1 MKKRLIKLLICCIV
15 IPGGL
20 WAFIINFGSNLPER
34 YEETTG
40 LDIPMPEPRE
50 GYEIIYPEVIKTSN
64 PNYTASF
71 YYLSEKRQVIYRYDA
86 ARYLELQGENCEGL
100 IWYHDQVKNIHT
112 RIDKVFF
119 TYDRL
124 PKFNYYNPGK
134 DYIGIPTDDMSAV
147 PFSIDGGKT
156 FYVGKVTSFAAK
168 PSEQVERFM
177 GVDDSP
183 LTLQFKDV
191 KKSNMKSFINTITVS
206 GNTGYFILKND
217 VLFGE
222 TAFYERI
229 GLNPR
234 QSYHSLNGV
243 INTQTNI
250 NLYLNGEHL
259 KEVQQFGRYW
269 EIYYKPAYIE
279 RITGARNIKLEPYQ
293 GWDKIRCEIG
303 AEK

>member
-1 MKKRLIKLLICCIV
+1 MKKKLIKLLICCIV

-40 LDIPMPEPRE
+40 LGIPKPEPRE
-50 GYEIIYPEVIKTSN
+50 GYEIIYPDVIRTN
-64 PNYTASF
+64 DRHDTASF

-86 ARYLELQGENCEGL
+86 DRYLELQGENCEGL
-100 IWYHDQVKNIHT
+100 IWYHDQAKNIHT

-119 TYDRL
+119 TRDRL

-134 DYIGIPTDDMSAV
+134 DYIGIPTDDMSAI
-147 PFSIDGGKT
+147 PFSIDGGKN

-168 PSEQVERFM
+168 PSKQVERFI
-177 GVDDSP
+177 GVDDNP
-183 LTLQFKDV
+183 LTLQFNDV
-191 KKSNMKSFINTITVS
+191 DEYMRGFINTITVS

-217 VLFGE
+217 VLFGD
-222 TAFYERI
+222 TVFWQMFKY
-229 GLNPR
+229 P
-234 QSYHSLNGV
+234 QQTFHSLSGV
-243 INTQTNI
+243 INTKKNI
-250 NLYLNGEHL
+250 DLYLNGEKM
-259 KEVQQFGRYW
+259 KEVQRFGRYW
-269 EIYYKPAYIE
+269 EIYYKPVYIE
-279 RITGARNIKLEPYQ
+279 RITDARNIKLEPYQ

>member
-1 MKKRLIKLLICCIV
+1 MKKKLIKLLICCIV

-40 LDIPMPEPRE
+40 LDIPMPEPRQ

-86 ARYLELQGENCEGL
+86 DRYLELQGKNCEGL
-100 IWYHDQVKNIHT
+100 IWYHDQAKNIHT

-119 TYDRL
+119 TRDRL

-134 DYIGIPTDDMSAV
+134 DYIGIPTDDMSAI

-156 FYVGKVTSFAAK
+156 FYVGNVTSFAAK
-168 PSEQVERFM
+168 PSEQVEHFI

-191 KKSNMKSFINTITVS
+191 KKSTMEGFINTITVS
-206 GNTGYFILKND
+206 GNTGYFILEND
-217 VLFGE
+217 VLFGD
-222 TAFYERI
+222 TVFLQMFKY
-229 GLNPR
+229 P
-234 QSYHSLNGV
+234 QQTFHSLNG
-243 INTQTNI
+243 INTKADI
-250 NLYLNGEHL
+250 NLYHKGKNRE
-259 KEVQQFGRYW
+259 EIQRFGRYW

>member
-100 IWYHDQVKNIHT
+100 IWYHDQAKNIHT

-119 TYDRL
+119 TRNRL

-134 DYIGIPTDDMSAV
+134 DYIGIPTDDMSAI

-156 FYVGKVTSFAAK
+156 FYVGDVTDFAAN
-168 PSEQVERFM
+168 PSEQVERFI
-177 GVDDSP
+177 GVDDNP
-183 LTLQFKDV
+183 LTLQFNDV
-191 KKSNMKSFINTITVS
+191 DEYMRGFINTITVS

-217 VLFGE
+217 VLFGD
-222 TAFYERI
+222 TVFWQMFKY
-229 GLNPR
+229 P
-234 QSYHSLNGV
+234 QQTFHSLSGV
-243 INTQTNI
+243 INTKKNI
-250 NLYLNGEHL
+250 DLYLNGENM
-259 KEVQQFGRYW
+259 KEVQRFGRYW

-279 RITGARNIKLEPYQ
+279 RISGARNIKLEPYQ

>member
-1 MKKRLIKLLICCIV
+1 MKKKLIKLLICCIV

-86 ARYLELQGENCEGL
+86 DRYLELQGENCEGL
-100 IWYHDQVKNIHT
+100 IWYHDQAKNIHT

-119 TYDRL
+119 TRDRL

-156 FYVGKVTSFAAK
+156 FYVGEVTDFAAN
-168 PSEQVERFM
+168 PSEQVEHFI
-177 GVDDSP
+177 GVDDNP
-183 LTLQFKDV
+183 LTLQFNDV
-191 KKSNMKSFINTITVS
+191 DEYMRGFINTITVS

-217 VLFGE
+217 VLFGD
-222 TAFYERI
+222 TVFWQMFKY
-229 GLNPR
+229 P
-234 QSYHSLNGV
+234 QQTFHSLSGV
-243 INTQTNI
+243 INTKKNI
-250 NLYLNGEHL
+250 DLYLNGEKM
-259 KEVQQFGRYW
+259 KEVQRFGRYW
-269 EIYYKPAYIE
+269 EIYYKPVYIE
-279 RITGARNIKLEPYQ
+279 RITDARNIKLEPYQ

>member
-50 GYEIIYPEVIKTSN
+50 GYEIIYPDVIRTN
-64 PNYTASF
+64 DRHDTASF

-86 ARYLELQGENCEGL
+86 DRYLELQGENCEGL
-100 IWYHDQVKNIHT
+100 IWYHDQAKNIHT

-119 TYDRL
+119 TRDRL

-134 DYIGIPTDDMSAV
+134 DYIGIPTDDMSAI

-156 FYVGKVTSFAAK
+156 FYVGNVTSFAAK
-168 PSEQVERFM
+168 PSEQVEHFI

-191 KKSNMKSFINTITVS
+191 KKSTMEGFINTITVS
-206 GNTGYFILKND
+206 GNTGYFILEND
-217 VLFGE
+217 VLFGD
-222 TAFYERI
+222 TVFLQMFKY
-229 GLNPR
+229 P
-234 QSYHSLNGV
+234 QQTFHSLNGV
-243 INTQTNI
+243 INTKKNI
-250 NLYLNGEHL
+250 DLYLNGEKM
-259 KEVQQFGRYW
+259 KEVQRFGRYW

-279 RITGARNIKLEPYQ
+279 RITDARNIKLEPYQ
-293 GWDKIRCEIG
+293 DWDKIRCEIG

>member
-71 YYLSEKRQVIYRYDA
+71 YYISKKRQVIYRYDA
-86 ARYLELQGENCEGL
+86 DRYLELQGENCEGL
-100 IWYHDQVKNIHT
+100 IWYHDQAKNIHT

-119 TYDRL
+119 TRNRL

-134 DYIGIPTDDMSAV
+134 DYIGIPTDDMSAI

-156 FYVGKVTSFAAK
+156 FYIGNVTSFAAK
-168 PSEQVERFM
+168 PSEQVERFI

-183 LTLQFKDV
+183 LTLQFNDV
-191 KKSNMKSFINTITVS
+191 DEYMRGFINTITVS

-217 VLFGE
+217 VLFGD
-222 TAFYERI
+222 TVFWQMFKY
-229 GLNPR
+229 P
-234 QSYHSLNGV
+234 QQKFHSLSGV
-243 INTQTNI
+243 INTKKNI
-250 NLYLNGEHL
+250 DLYLNGENM
-259 KEVQQFGRYW
+259 KEVQRFGRYW

-279 RITGARNIKLEPYQ
+279 RISGARNIKLEPYQ

>member
-1 MKKRLIKLLICCIV
+1 MKKKLIKLLICCIV

-40 LDIPMPEPRE
+40 LDIPMPEPKQ

-86 ARYLELQGENCEGL
+86 DRYLELQGENCEGL
-100 IWYHDQVKNIHT
+100 IWYHDQAKNIHT

-119 TYDRL
+119 TRDRL

-134 DYIGIPTDDMSAV
+134 DYIGIPTDDMSAI

-156 FYVGKVTSFAAK
+156 FYVADVTSFAAK
-168 PSEQVERFM
+168 PSEQVERFI

-183 LTLQFKDV
+183 LTLQFRDV
-191 KKSNMKSFINTITVS
+191 DEYMRGFINTITVS

-217 VLFGE
+217 VLFGD
-222 TAFYERI
+222 TVFWQMFKY
-229 GLNPR
+229 P
-234 QSYHSLNGV
+234 QQTFHSLNG
-243 INTQTNI
+243 INTKADI
-250 NLYLNGEHL
+250 NLYHKGKNRE
-259 KEVQQFGRYW
+259 EIQRFGRYW

-279 RITGARNIKLEPYQ
+279 RISGARNIKLEPYQ

>member
-1 MKKRLIKLLICCIV
+1 MKKKLIKLLICCIV

-50 GYEIIYPEVIKTSN
+50 GYEIIYPDAIRTN
-64 PNYTASF
+64 DPHDTASF

-86 ARYLELQGENCEGL
+86 DRYLELQGENCEGL
-100 IWYHDQVKNIHT
+100 IWYHDQAKNIHT

-119 TYDRL
+119 TQDKL

-134 DYIGIPTDDMSAV
+134 DYIGIPTDDMSAI

-156 FYVGKVTSFAAK
+156 FYVADVTSFAAK
-168 PSEQVERFM
+168 PSEQVERFI

-183 LTLQFKDV
+183 LTLQFRDV
-191 KKSNMKSFINTITVS
+191 DEYMRGFINTITVS

-217 VLFGE
+217 VLFGD
-222 TAFYERI
+222 TVFWQMFKY
-229 GLNPR
+229 P
-234 QSYHSLNGV
+234 QQTFHSLNG
-243 INTQTNI
+243 INTKADI
-250 NLYLNGEHL
+250 NLYLKGKNRT
-259 KEVQQFGRYW
+259 EVQRFGRYW

-279 RITGARNIKLEPYQ
+279 RISGARNIKLEPYQ

>member
-1 MKKRLIKLLICCIV
+1 MKKKLIKLLICCIV

-20 WAFIINFGSNLPER
+20 WAFIINFGSNLPET

-40 LDIPMPEPRE
+40 LDIPMPEPRQ

-86 ARYLELQGENCEGL
+86 DRYLELQGENCEGL
-100 IWYHDQVKNIHT
+100 IWYHDQAKNIHT

-119 TYDRL
+119 TRDRL

-134 DYIGIPTDDMSAV
+134 DYIGIPTDDMSAI

-156 FYVGKVTSFAAK
+156 FYVGEVTDFAAN
-168 PSEQVERFM
+168 PSEQVERFI
-177 GVDDSP
+177 GVDDNP

-191 KKSNMKSFINTITVS
+191 KKSTMEGFINTITVS

-217 VLFGE
+217 VLFGD
-222 TAFYERI
+222 TVFWQMFKY
-229 GLNPR
+229 P
-234 QSYHSLNGV
+234 QQTFHSLSGV
-243 INTQTNI
+243 VNTKKNI
-250 NLYLNGEHL
+250 DLYLKGEHL
-259 KEVQQFGRYW
+259 KEVQLLGRYW

-293 GWDKIRCEIG
+293 GWDKIRCQIG
-303 AEK
+303 TEK

>member
-20 WAFIINFGSNLPER
+20 WVFIINFGSNLPQR

-40 LDIPMPEPRE
+40 LDIPMPEPKE
-50 GYEIIYPEVIKTSN
+50 GYEIIYPDVIRTN
-64 PNYTASF
+64 DRHDTASF

-86 ARYLELQGENCEGL
+86 DRYLELQGENCEGL
-100 IWYHDQVKNIHT
+100 IWYHDQAKNIHT
-112 RIDKVFF
+112 RINKVFF

-156 FYVGKVTSFAAK
+156 FYVGDVTDFAAN
-168 PSEQVERFM
+168 PSEQVERFI
-177 GVDDSP
+177 GVDDRS
-183 LTLQFKDV
+183 LTLQFRDV
-191 KKSNMKSFINTITVS
+191 DEYMRGFINTITVS

-217 VLFGE
+217 VLFGD
-222 TAFYERI
+222 TVFWQMFKY
-229 GLNPR
+229 P
-234 QSYHSLNGV
+234 QQTFHSLNG
-243 INTQTNI
+243 INTKADI
-250 NLYLNGEHL
+250 NLYHKGKNRE
-259 KEVQQFGRYW
+259 EIQRFGRYW

-293 GWDKIRCEIG
+293 GWDKIRCEVR

>member
-20 WAFIINFGSNLPER
+20 WAFIINFGSNLPQR

-50 GYEIIYPEVIKTSN
+50 GYEIIYPDVIRTN
-64 PNYTASF
+64 DRHDTASF

-86 ARYLELQGENCEGL
+86 DRYLELQGENCEGL
-100 IWYHDQVKNIHT
+100 IWYHDQAKNIHT
-112 RIDKVFF
+112 RINKVFF

-156 FYVGKVTSFAAK
+156 FYVGDVTDFAAN
-168 PSEQVERFM
+168 PSEQVERFI
-177 GVDDSP
+177 GVDDNP
-183 LTLQFKDV
+183 LTLQFTDV
-191 KKSNMKSFINTITVS
+191 KKSTMEGFINTITVS

-217 VLFGE
+217 VLFGD
-222 TAFYERI
+222 TVFWQMFKY
-229 GLNPR
+229 P
-234 QSYHSLNGV
+234 QQTFHSLNG
-243 INTQTNI
+243 INTKADI
-250 NLYLNGEHL
+250 NLYHKGKNRE
-259 KEVQQFGRYW
+259 EIQRFGRYW

>member
-1 MKKRLIKLLICCIV
+1 MKKKLIKLLICCII

-40 LDIPMPEPRE
+40 LDIPMPEPRQ

-71 YYLSEKRQVIYRYDA
+71 YYLSEKCQVIYRYDA

-100 IWYHDQVKNIHT
+100 IWYHDQAKNIHT
-112 RIDKVFF
+112 RIDKIFF
-119 TYDRL
+119 TRDRL

-156 FYVGKVTSFAAK
+156 FYVGEVTSFAAN
-168 PSEQVERFM
+168 PSEQVEHFI
-177 GVDDSP
+177 GVDDNP

-259 KEVQQFGRYW
+259 KEVQRFGRYW
-269 EIYYKPAYIE
+269 EIYYKPTYIE

-293 GWDKIRCEIG
+293 GWDKIRCEVG

>member
-20 WAFIINFGSNLPER
+20 WTFIINFGSNLPER

-40 LDIPMPEPRE
+40 LNIPMPEPKQ

-86 ARYLELQGENCEGL
+86 DRYLELQGENCEGL
-100 IWYHDQVKNIHT
+100 IWYHDQAKNIHT

-119 TYDRL
+119 THDKL

-134 DYIGIPTDDMSAV
+134 DYIGIPTDDMSAI

-156 FYVGKVTSFAAK
+156 FYVGNVTSFAAK
-168 PSEQVERFM
+168 PSEQVERFI

-183 LTLQFKDV
+183 LTLQFTDV
-191 KKSNMKSFINTITVS
+191 KKSTMEGFINTITVS

-217 VLFGE
+217 VLFGD
-222 TAFYERI
+222 TVFWQMFKY
-229 GLNPR
+229 P
-234 QSYHSLNGV
+234 QQTFHSLSGV

-259 KEVQQFGRYW
+259 KEVQRFGRYW
-269 EIYYKPAYIE
+269 EIYYKPTYIE

-293 GWDKIRCEIG
+293 GWDKIRCEVG

>member
-1 MKKRLIKLLICCIV
+1 MICCIV

-20 WAFIINFGSNLPER
+20 WAFIINFGSNLPQR

-50 GYEIIYPEVIKTSN
+50 GYEIIYPDVIRTN
-64 PNYTASF
+64 DRHDTASF

-86 ARYLELQGENCEGL
+86 DRYLELQGENCEGL
-100 IWYHDQVKNIHT
+100 IWYHDQAKNIHT
-112 RIDKVFF
+112 RINKVFF

-156 FYVGKVTSFAAK
+156 FYVGDVTDFAAN
-168 PSEQVERFM
+168 PSEQVERFI
-177 GVDDSP
+177 GVDDNP
-183 LTLQFKDV
+183 LTLQFTDV
-191 KKSNMKSFINTITVS
+191 KKSTMEGFINTITVS

-217 VLFGE
+217 VLFGD
-222 TAFYERI
+222 TVFWQMFKY
-229 GLNPR
+229 P
-234 QSYHSLNGV
+234 QQTFHSLNG
-243 INTQTNI
+243 INTKADI
-250 NLYLNGEHL
+250 NLYHKGKNRE
-259 KEVQQFGRYW
+259 EIQRFGRYW

>member
-20 WAFIINFGSNLPER
+20 WVFIINFGSNLPQR

-50 GYEIIYPEVIKTSN
+50 GYEIIYPDMIRTNDRHE
-64 PNYTASF
+64 TASF

-86 ARYLELQGENCEGL
+86 DRYLELQGENCEGL
-100 IWYHDQVKNIHT
+100 IWYHDQAKNIHT

-119 TYDRL
+119 THDRL

-134 DYIGIPTDDMSAV
+134 DYIGIPTDDMSAI

-156 FYVGKVTSFAAK
+156 FFVGKVTSFAAK
-168 PSEQVERFM
+168 PSEQVERFI
-177 GVDDSP
+177 GVDNSP
-183 LTLQFKDV
+183 LTLQFTDV
-191 KKSNMKSFINTITVS
+191 KKSTMEGFINTITVS

-217 VLFGE
+217 VLFGD
-222 TAFYERI
+222 TVFWQMFKY
-229 GLNPR
+229 P
-234 QSYHSLNGV
+234 QHTFHSLSGV
-243 INTQTNI
+243 VNTKKNI
-250 NLYLNGEHL
+250 ELYLKGEHL
-259 KEVQQFGRYW
+259 KEVQLLGRYW

-279 RITGARNIKLEPYQ
+279 RITDARNIKLEPYQ
-293 GWDKIRCEIG
+293 GWDKIRCEVG

>member
-1 MKKRLIKLLICCIV
+1 MKKKLIKLLICCIV

-20 WAFIINFGSNLPER
+20 WAFIINFGSNLPQR

-50 GYEIIYPEVIKTSN
+50 GYEIIYPDMIRTNDRHE
-64 PNYTASF
+64 TASF

-86 ARYLELQGENCEGL
+86 DRYLELQGENCEGL
-100 IWYHDQVKNIHT
+100 IWYHDQAKNIHT
-112 RIDKVFF
+112 RINKVFF

-156 FYVGKVTSFAAK
+156 FYVGDVTDFAAN
-168 PSEQVERFM
+168 PSEQVERFI
-177 GVDDSP
+177 GVDDNP
-183 LTLQFKDV
+183 LTLQFTDV
-191 KKSNMKSFINTITVS
+191 KKSTMEGFINTITVS

-217 VLFGE
+217 VLFGD
-222 TAFYERI
+222 TVFWQMFKY
-229 GLNPR
+229 P
-234 QSYHSLNGV
+234 QQTFHSLNG
-243 INTQTNI
+243 INTKADI
-250 NLYLNGEHL
+250 NLYHKGKNRE
-259 KEVQQFGRYW
+259 EIQRFGRYW

>member
-1 MKKRLIKLLICCIV
+1 MKKKLIKLLICCIV

-50 GYEIIYPEVIKTSN
+50 GYEIIYPDAIRTN
-64 PNYTASF
+64 DPHDTASF

-86 ARYLELQGENCEGL
+86 DRYLELQGENCEGL
-100 IWYHDQVKNIHT
+100 IWYHDQAKNIHT

-119 TYDRL
+119 TRNRL

-134 DYIGIPTDDMSAV
+134 DYIGIPTDDMSAI

>member
-1 MKKRLIKLLICCIV
+1 MKKKLIKLLICCIV

-20 WAFIINFGSNLPER
+20 WVFIINFGSNLPQR

-50 GYEIIYPEVIKTSN
+50 GYEIIYPDVIRTN
-64 PNYTASF
+64 DRHDTASF

-86 ARYLELQGENCEGL
+86 DRYLELQGENCEGL
-100 IWYHDQVKNIHT
+100 IWYHDQAKNIHT
-112 RIDKVFF
+112 RINKVFF
-119 TYDRL
+119 THDRL

-134 DYIGIPTDDMSAV
+134 DYIGIPTDDMSAI

-156 FYVGKVTSFAAK
+156 FFVGDVTDFAAN
-168 PSEQVERFM
+168 PSEQVERFI

-183 LTLQFKDV
+183 LTLQFRDV
-191 KKSNMKSFINTITVS
+191 DEYMRGFINTITVS

-217 VLFGE
+217 VLFGD
-222 TAFYERI
+222 TVFLQMFKY
-229 GLNPR
+229 P
-234 QSYHSLNGV
+234 QQTFHSLSGV
-243 INTQTNI
+243 IDTKKNI
-250 NLYLNGEHL
+250 NLYLKGKNMSEI
-259 KEVQQFGRYW
+259 QQFGSYW

>member
-1 MKKRLIKLLICCIV
+1 MYKKLIKLLICCII
-15 IPGGL
+15 IPAGL
-20 WAFIINFGSNLPER
+20 WVFIIKFGANLPEK
-34 YEETTG
+34 YQEITG

-50 GYEIIYPEVIKTSN
+50 GYEIIYPDAIKTSN

-71 YYLSEKRQVIYRYDA
+71 YYLSEKRQVIYRFDA
-86 ARYLELQGENCEGL
+86 DRYLELQGENCEGL
-100 IWYHDQVKNIHT
+100 VWYHDQAKNIHT
-112 RIDKVFF
+112 RINKVFF
-119 TYDRL
+119 THDKL

-156 FYVGKVTSFAAK
+156 FYTGKVTSFAAK
-168 PSEQVERFM
+168 PSEQVERFI

-191 KKSNMKSFINTITVS
+191 DEYMRGFINTITVS

-243 INTQTNI
+243 INTKANI
-250 NLYLNGEHL
+250 NLYLKGKNMSEI
-259 KEVQQFGRYW
+259 QQFGSYW

-279 RITGARNIKLEPYQ
+279 RLTNARHIKLEPYQ

>member
-86 ARYLELQGENCEGL
+86 DRYLELQGENCEGL
-100 IWYHDQVKNIHT
+100 IWYHDQAKNIHT

-119 TYDRL
+119 TRDRL

-134 DYIGIPTDDMSAV
+134 DYIGIPTDDMSAI

-156 FYVGKVTSFAAK
+156 FYVGNVTSFAAK
-168 PSEQVERFM
+168 PSEQVEHFI

-191 KKSNMKSFINTITVS
+191 KKSTMEGFINTITVS
-206 GNTGYFILKND
+206 GNTGYFILEND
-217 VLFGE
+217 VLFGD
-222 TAFYERI
+222 TVFLQMFKY
-229 GLNPR
+229 P
-234 QSYHSLNGV
+234 QQTFHSLNGV
-243 INTQTNI
+243 INTKKNI
-250 NLYLNGEHL
+250 DLYLNGEKM
-259 KEVQQFGRYW
+259 KEVQRFGRYW

-279 RITGARNIKLEPYQ
+279 RITDARNIKLEPYQ
-293 GWDKIRCEIG
+293 DWDKIRCEIG

>member
-1 MKKRLIKLLICCIV
+1 MKKKLIKLLICCIV

-86 ARYLELQGENCEGL
+86 DRYLELQGENCEGL
-100 IWYHDQVKNIHT
+100 IWYHDQAKNIHT

-119 TYDRL
+119 TRDRL

-134 DYIGIPTDDMSAV
+134 DYIGIPTDDMSAI

-156 FYVGKVTSFAAK
+156 FYVGNVTSFAAK
-168 PSEQVERFM
+168 PSEQVEHFI

-191 KKSNMKSFINTITVS
+191 KKSTMEGFINTITVS
-206 GNTGYFILKND
+206 GNTGYFILEND
-217 VLFGE
+217 VLFGD
-222 TAFYERI
+222 TVFLQMFKY
-229 GLNPR
+229 P
-234 QSYHSLNGV
+234 QQTFHSLNGV
-243 INTQTNI
+243 INTKKNI
-250 NLYLNGEHL
+250 DLYLKGEHL
-259 KEVQQFGRYW
+259 KEVQLLGRYW

-293 GWDKIRCEIG
+293 GWDKIRCQIG
-303 AEK
+303 TEK

>member
-86 ARYLELQGENCEGL
+86 DRYLELQGENCEGL
-100 IWYHDQVKNIHT
+100 IWYHDQAKNIHT

-119 TYDRL
+119 TRDRL

-134 DYIGIPTDDMSAV
+134 DYIGIPTDDMSAI

-156 FYVGKVTSFAAK
+156 FYVGNVTSFAAK
-168 PSEQVERFM
+168 PSEQVEHFI

-191 KKSNMKSFINTITVS
+191 KKSTMEGFINTITVS

-217 VLFGE
+217 VLFGD
-222 TAFYERI
+222 TVFWQMFKY
-229 GLNPR
+229 P
-234 QSYHSLNGV
+234 QQTFHSLNG
-243 INTQTNI
+243 INTKADI
-250 NLYLNGEHL
+250 NLYHKGKNRE
-259 KEVQQFGRYW
+259 EIQRFGRYW

-279 RITGARNIKLEPYQ
+279 RITDARNIKLEPYQ

>member
-1 MKKRLIKLLICCIV
+1 MKKKLIKLLICCIV

-40 LDIPMPEPRE
+40 LNIPMPEPKQ

-86 ARYLELQGENCEGL
+86 DRYLELQGENCEGL
-100 IWYHDQVKNIHT
+100 IWYHDQAKNIHT
-112 RIDKVFF
+112 RINKVFF

-134 DYIGIPTDDMSAV
+134 DYIGIPTDDMSAI

-156 FYVGKVTSFAAK
+156 FYVGDVTDFAAN
-168 PSEQVERFM
+168 PSEQVERFI
-177 GVDDSP
+177 GVDDNP
-183 LTLQFKDV
+183 LTLQFTDV
-191 KKSNMKSFINTITVS
+191 KKSTMEGFINTITVS

-217 VLFGE
+217 VLFGD
-222 TAFYERI
+222 TVFWQMFKY
-229 GLNPR
+229 P
-234 QSYHSLNGV
+234 QQTFHSLSGV

-259 KEVQQFGRYW
+259 KEVQRFGRYW

-293 GWDKIRCEIG
+293 GWDKIRCEVG

>member
-1 MKKRLIKLLICCIV
+1 MKKKLIKLLICCIV

-20 WAFIINFGSNLPER
+20 WAFIINFGSNLPET

-40 LDIPMPEPRE
+40 LDIPMPEPRQ

-71 YYLSEKRQVIYRYDA
+71 YYISKKRQVIYRYDA
-86 ARYLELQGENCEGL
+86 DRYLELQGENCEGL
-100 IWYHDQVKNIHT
+100 IWYHDQAKNIHT

-119 TYDRL
+119 TRDRL

-156 FYVGKVTSFAAK
+156 FYVGEVTDFAAN
-168 PSEQVERFM
+168 PSEQVERFI
-177 GVDDSP
+177 GVDDKP

-191 KKSNMKSFINTITVS
+191 KKSTMESFINTVAVS

-217 VLFGE
+217 VLFGD
-222 TAFYERI
+222 TVFWQMFKY
-229 GLNPR
+229 P
-234 QSYHSLNGV
+234 QQTFHSLSGV
-243 INTQTNI
+243 VNTKKNI
-250 NLYLNGEHL
+250 DLYLKGEHL
-259 KEVQQFGRYW
+259 KEVQLLGRYW

-279 RITGARNIKLEPYQ
+279 RITDARNIKLEPYQ

>member
-1 MKKRLIKLLICCIV
+1 MKKKLIKLLICCIV

-40 LDIPMPEPRE
+40 LDIPMPEPKQ

-71 YYLSEKRQVIYRYDA
+71 YYLSKKRQVIYRYDA
-86 ARYLELQGENCEGL
+86 DRYLELQGENCEGL
-100 IWYHDQVKNIHT
+100 IWYHDQAKNIHT

-156 FYVGKVTSFAAK
+156 FYVGEVTDFAAN
-168 PSEQVERFM
+168 PSEQVEHFI
-177 GVDDSP
+177 GVDDNP
-183 LTLQFKDV
+183 LTLQFNDV
-191 KKSNMKSFINTITVS
+191 DEYMRGFINTITVS

-217 VLFGE
+217 VLFGD
-222 TAFYERI
+222 TVFWQMFKY
-229 GLNPR
+229 P
-234 QSYHSLNGV
+234 QQTFHSLSGV
-243 INTQTNI
+243 INTKKNI
-250 NLYLNGEHL
+250 DLYLNGEKM
-259 KEVQQFGRYW
+259 KEVQRFGRYW

-279 RITGARNIKLEPYQ
+279 RITDARNIKLEPYQ

>member
-1 MKKRLIKLLICCIV
+1 MKKKLIKLLICCII

-40 LDIPMPEPRE
+40 LDIPMPEPRQ

-86 ARYLELQGENCEGL
+86 DRYLELQGENCEGL
-100 IWYHDQVKNIHT
+100 IWYHDQAKNIHT
-112 RIDKVFF
+112 RIDKIFF
-119 TYDRL
+119 TRDRL

-134 DYIGIPTDDMSAV
+134 DYIGIPTDDMSAI
-147 PFSIDGGKT
+147 PFSIDSGKT
-156 FYVGKVTSFAAK
+156 FYVGEVTDFAAN
-168 PSEQVERFM
+168 PSEQVERFI

-217 VLFGE
+217 VLFGD
-222 TAFYERI
+222 TVFWQMFKY
-229 GLNPR
+229 P
-234 QSYHSLNGV
+234 QQTFHSLSGV
-243 INTQTNI
+243 INTKKNI
-250 NLYLNGEHL
+250 ELYLNGEKM
-259 KEVQQFGRYW
+259 KEVQRFGRYW

-279 RITGARNIKLEPYQ
+279 RINGARNIKLEPYQ

>member
-1 MKKRLIKLLICCIV
+1 MYMKLIKLLICCIL
-15 IPGGL
+15 IPAGL
-20 WAFIINFGSNLPER
+20 WAFIIKYGANLPEK
-34 YEETTG
+34 YEEITG
-40 LDIPMPEPRE
+40 LDIPMPEPRQ
-50 GYEIIYPEVIKTSN
+50 GYEIIYPDAIKTSN

-71 YYLSEKRQVIYRYDA
+71 YYLSEKRQVIYRFDA
-86 ARYLELQGENCEGL
+86 ERYLELQGENCEGL
-100 IWYHDQVKNIHT
+100 IWYHDQAQNIHT
-112 RIDKVFF
+112 RINKVFF
-119 TYDRL
+119 THDRL

-134 DYIGIPTDDMSAV
+134 GYIAIPTNDMSAV

-156 FYVGKVTSFAAK
+156 FYIGKVTDFAAY
-168 PSEQVERFM
+168 PSEQVERFI

-183 LTLQFKDV
+183 LTLQFNDV
-191 KKSNMKSFINTITVS
+191 DEYMRGFINTITIS

-217 VLFGE
+217 VVFGE

-229 GLNPR
+229 GLNPK

-243 INTQTNI
+243 INTKANI
-250 NLYLNGEHL
+250 NLYLDGEHL
-259 KEVQQFGRYW
+259 EEVQLFGRYW

-279 RITGARNIKLEPYQ
+279 RLTNARHIKLEPYQ

>member
-1 MKKRLIKLLICCIV
+1 MKKKLIKLLICCIV

-50 GYEIIYPEVIKTSN
+50 GYEIIYPDAIRTN
-64 PNYTASF
+64 DPHDTASF
-71 YYLSEKRQVIYRYDA
+71 YYISEKRQVIYRYDA
-86 ARYLELQGENCEGL
+86 DRYLELQGENCEGL
-100 IWYHDQVKNIHT
+100 IWYHDQAKNIHT

-119 TYDRL
+119 TRDRL

-134 DYIGIPTDDMSAV
+134 DYIGIPTDDMSAI
-147 PFSIDGGKT
+147 PFSIDSGKT
-156 FYVGKVTSFAAK
+156 FYVGNVTSFAAK
-168 PSEQVERFM
+168 PSEQVERFI

-183 LTLQFKDV
+183 LTLQFRDV
-191 KKSNMKSFINTITVS
+191 DEYMRGFINTITVS

-217 VLFGE
+217 VLFGD
-222 TAFYERI
+222 TVFWQMFKY
-229 GLNPR
+229 P
-234 QSYHSLNGV
+234 QQTFHSLSGV
-243 INTQTNI
+243 INTKKNI
-250 NLYLNGEHL
+250 DLYLNGEKM
-259 KEVQQFGRYW
+259 KEVQRFGRYW

-279 RITGARNIKLEPYQ
+279 RITDARNIKLEPYQ

>member
-20 WAFIINFGSNLPER
+20 WAFIINFGSNLPQR

-50 GYEIIYPEVIKTSN
+50 GYEIIYPDMIRTNDRHE
-64 PNYTASF
+64 TASF

-86 ARYLELQGENCEGL
+86 DRYLELQGENCEGL
-100 IWYHDQVKNIHT
+100 IWYHDQAKNIHT
-112 RIDKVFF
+112 RINKVFF

-156 FYVGKVTSFAAK
+156 FYVGDVTDFAAN
-168 PSEQVERFM
+168 PSEQVERFI
-177 GVDDSP
+177 GVDDNP
-183 LTLQFKDV
+183 LTLQFTDV
-191 KKSNMKSFINTITVS
+191 KKSTMEGFINTITVS

-217 VLFGE
+217 VLFGD
-222 TAFYERI
+222 TVFWQMFKY
-229 GLNPR
+229 P
-234 QSYHSLNGV
+234 QQTFHSLNG
-243 INTQTNI
+243 INTKADI
-250 NLYLNGEHL
+250 NLYHKGKNRE
-259 KEVQQFGRYW
+259 EIQRFGRYW

>member
-1 MKKRLIKLLICCIV
+1 MKKKLIKLLICCIV

-20 WAFIINFGSNLPER
+20 WVFIINFGSNLPQR

-50 GYEIIYPEVIKTSN
+50 GYEIIYPDVIRTN
-64 PNYTASF
+64 DRHDTASF

-86 ARYLELQGENCEGL
+86 DRYLELQGENCEGL
-100 IWYHDQVKNIHT
+100 IWYHDQAKNIHT
-112 RIDKVFF
+112 RINKVFF

-134 DYIGIPTDDMSAV
+134 DYIGIPTNDMSAV

-156 FYVGKVTSFAAK
+156 FFVGEVTDFAAN
-168 PSEQVERFM
+168 PSEQVERFI

-183 LTLQFKDV
+183 LSLEFSDSDIKKGLGYFKN
-191 KKSNMKSFINTITVS
+191 KITIS

-222 TAFYERI
+222 TVFYERI

-234 QSYHSLNGV
+234 QFYHSLNG
-243 INTQTNI
+243 IDTKADI
-250 NLYLNGEHL
+250 NLYLKGKNMSEIQ
-259 KEVQQFGRYW
+259 KFGSYW

-279 RITGARNIKLEPYQ
+279 RITDARNIKLEPYQ
-293 GWDKIRCEIG
+293 DWDKIRCEVG

>member
-20 WAFIINFGSNLPER
+20 WGFIINFGSNLPQR

-50 GYEIIYPEVIKTSN
+50 GYEIIYPDVIRTN
-64 PNYTASF
+64 DRHDTASF

-86 ARYLELQGENCEGL
+86 DRYLELQGENCEGL

-112 RIDKVFF
+112 RINKVFF

-156 FYVGKVTSFAAK
+156 FYVGDVTDFAAN
-168 PSEQVERFM
+168 PSEQVERFI
-177 GVDDSP
+177 GVDDNP
-183 LTLQFKDV
+183 LTLQFTDV
-191 KKSNMKSFINTITVS
+191 KKSTMEGFINTITVS

-217 VLFGE
+217 VLFGD
-222 TAFYERI
+222 TVFWQMFKY
-229 GLNPR
+229 P
-234 QSYHSLNGV
+234 QQTFHSLNG
-243 INTQTNI
+243 INTKADI
-250 NLYLNGEHL
+250 NLYHKGKNRE
-259 KEVQQFGRYW
+259 EIQRFGRYW

>member
-1 MKKRLIKLLICCIV
+1 MKKKLIKLLICCIV

-20 WAFIINFGSNLPER
+20 WAFIINFGSNLPET

-40 LDIPMPEPRE
+40 LDIPMPEPRQ

-86 ARYLELQGENCEGL
+86 DRYLELQGENCEGL
-100 IWYHDQVKNIHT
+100 IWYHDQAKNIHT
-112 RIDKVFF
+112 RIDKIFF
-119 TYDRL
+119 THDRL

-134 DYIGIPTDDMSAV
+134 DYIGIPTDDMSAI

-156 FYVGKVTSFAAK
+156 FYVGEVTDFAAN
-168 PSEQVERFM
+168 PSEQVERFI
-177 GVDDSP
+177 GVDDKP

-191 KKSNMKSFINTITVS
+191 KKSTMESFINTVAVS

-217 VLFGE
+217 VLFGD
-222 TAFYERI
+222 TVFWQMFKY
-229 GLNPR
+229 P
-234 QSYHSLNGV
+234 QQTFHSLSGV
-243 INTQTNI
+243 VNTKKNI
-250 NLYLNGEHL
+250 DLYLKGEHL
-259 KEVQQFGRYW
+259 KEVQLLGRYW

-279 RITGARNIKLEPYQ
+279 RITDARNIKLEPYQ

>member
-1 MKKRLIKLLICCIV
+1 MKKKLIKLLICCIV

-20 WAFIINFGSNLPER
+20 WAFIINFGSNLPQR

-50 GYEIIYPEVIKTSN
+50 GYEIIYPDMIRTNDRHE
-64 PNYTASF
+64 TASF

-86 ARYLELQGENCEGL
+86 DRYLELQGENCEGL
-100 IWYHDQVKNIHT
+100 IWYHDQAKNIHT
-112 RIDKVFF
+112 RINKVFF

-156 FYVGKVTSFAAK
+156 FYVGDVTDFAAN
-168 PSEQVERFM
+168 PSEQVERFI

-183 LTLQFKDV
+183 LTLQFDDV
-191 KKSNMKSFINTITVS
+191 DEYMRGFINTITVS

-217 VLFGE
+217 VLFGD
-222 TAFYERI
+222 TVFWQMFKY
-229 GLNPR
+229 P
-234 QSYHSLNGV
+234 QQTFHSLNGV
-243 INTQTNI
+243 INTKANI

-259 KEVQQFGRYW
+259 EEVQQFGRYW

-279 RITGARNIKLEPYQ
+279 RITDARNIKLEPYQ
-293 GWDKIRCEIG
+293 GWDKIRCEVG